1 MIKLKTFFT
10 AVIFAGMTLMAAC
23 GMSSDSAYFNEDEA
37 LVVDAG
43 DLDVYFMLN
52 ESFSETYMVFG
63 GQKLTHKNAI
73 GNVTLAAIG
82 MADAIPIYERYPDFH
97 RCSSPGAAQAKNAVN
112 QMNIVAADSDVLD
125 TLKEVLSDHND
136 SIRQGGD
143 RVCVKLDGAVI
154 EMTAAVVR
162 AVDEDILGKLPRQAR
177 SNFFYV
183 EYAEIVDAQ
192 SALEGS

>member
-23 GMSSDSAYFNEDEA
+23 GMPSDSAYFNEDEE
-37 LVVDAG
+37 LIVDAG